1 MQAAAATGDV
11 GAPRNQG
18 SSLTNTLDIVKL
30 VSKDEKVFYVNVD
43 VANQAKLLKTQIQT
57 LPREEGTQLKAVA
70 LDLPSSTLE
79 TVIKYLHYRII
90 NAGLQVEQR
99 AEFSLEP
106 EEALDV
112 LNAAIYLQC

>member
-1 MQAAAATGDV
+1 MSPE
-11 GAPRNQG
+11 APTAHR
-18 SSLTNTLDIVKL
+18 KL
-30 VSKDEKVFYVNVD
+30 NLFDWIW
-43 VANQAKLLKTQIQT
+43 LKC
-57 LPREEGTQLKAVA
+57 LRKEGTQLKAVA

-106 EEALDV
+106 DEALDV